1 MSANRNKS
9 IAPTIHF
16 ITIENVFHSFIL
28 KERLNKEQA
37 RYPIPEMT
45 NTHRIPPRNCCFL
58 FIIKLVKNVNI
69 DILKFNLTNE
79 S

>member
-37 RYPIPEMT
+37 RYPIPEMA
-45 NTHRIPPRNCCFL
+45 NTHRMPPMNCCFL
-58 FIIKLVKNVNI
+58 SIIKL
-69 DILKFNLTNE
+69 LTNYDNYLCKFRNLWQ
-79 S
+79 